1 MRQLDELQ
9 EREMIR
15 SASFSVSARVAMQLG
30 RESISNSIVGI
41 LELIKNAYD
50 ADAEHVTLY
59 FLDLDSD
66 LPTLVIDD
74 DGHGMSEDALVV
86 NWLVIGTDNKVRKNH
101 SRHKRRALTG
111 EKGLGRL
118 GLDRLCKTTTV
129 QSFTAGDE
137 FGIQLEVDWGKY
149 EDTSQRLEAIEHPIS
164 HLHHKQLL
172 SPATG
177 KLFTREHGTRLILT
191 GLKDTWT
198 APAIVRLRAE
208 LALLVSPFAGPA
220 DFSIQLYARGEIH
233 EIDST
238 EMLEAAEWILEAAIT
253 DTGYVAFKMTGQHGE
268 EFDFSETWRSVFPE
282 FNREMASCGPLE
294 FKMYFI
300 PRRSTK
306 GLSFTRSQIDTF
318 MEANQGIRI
327 YRDGFRVMPY
337 GSPTGEGDWLNL
349 SYRRVR
355 NPAGRSTM
363 SWQVGYNQVIGAV
376 FITRGRNEELLDQTN
391 REGIVEGSAFTE
403 LKIFASRAIE
413 WFERNQVAAFQ
424 RQSNIKRFDQTAREA
439 KQVTEETLSA
449 TSDLETV
456 VSDAISALERS
467 TASDAALKIDDIKLR
482 VNRTMT
488 TVKEKVEQ
496 TIEVQDK
503 LTTAHEEVE
512 QEFEREKD
520 TLQNLA
526 SLGILAVAFGHETLA
541 HTNRLAGNAHLLKRT
556 LNASVLHE
564 VDAQTQRLINESIND
579 ISHSSKRIGV
589 YGNFMLRNM
598 RRDKRKR
605 TKVYV
610 HKVIK
615 DVFKP
620 FALEETR
627 SVRVISDF
635 PKQVRPIL
643 AFIVD
648 WESITVNLLTNA
660 LWALQPVQKRIIRVR
675 IREVDSRL
683 NVWFADSGHG
693 ISKGTIDH
701 IFDPGFT
708 TKRNDRGDKIGT
720 GMGLAIVED
729 LVKSYS
735 GAIHALPSSDL
746 GGAEFHIQIPIPKL
760 AARGRK
766 NGAR

>member
-1 MRQLDELQ
+1 MHRFDEAQ
-9 EREMIR
+9 KREVVG

-30 RESISNSIVGI
+30 RESIANSIVGI

-50 ADAEHVTLY
+50 ADAEKVVLH

-66 LPTLVIDD
+66 FPTLVIDD
-74 DGHGMSEDALVV
+74 DGHGMTEKALVD

-101 SRHKRRALTG
+101 SRHKGRALTG

-118 GLDRLCKTTTV
+118 GLDRLCKTTSV
-129 QSFTAGDE
+129 QSFTATEE

-149 EDTSQRLEAIEHPIS
+149 EDTSQRLETIEHPIS
-164 HLHHKQLL
+164 RLHYNQLR

-177 KLFTREHGTRLILT
+177 KLFTKEHGTRLILT

-198 APAIVRLRAE
+198 APDIERLRAE

-220 DFSIQLYARGEIH
+220 DFSINLYARGERH
-233 EIDST
+233 KIDST
-238 EMLEAAEWILEAAIT
+238 EMIKAAEWTLEASIT

-268 EFDFSETWRSVFPE
+268 EFDFSGAWRSVFPE
-282 FNREMASCGPLE
+282 LNRELASCGPLE
-294 FKMYFI
+294 FIMYFI

-306 GLSFTRSQIDTF
+306 SLSFTKSQIDTF

-337 GSPTGEGDWLNL
+337 GSPSGEGDWLTL
-349 SYRRVR
+349 AYRRMQ

-363 SWQVGYNQVIGAV
+363 SWRVGYNQVIGAV
-376 FITRGRNEELLDQTN
+376 FITRDRNEELLDQTN
-391 REGIVEGSAFTE
+391 REGIVEGSAFAE

-413 WFERNQVAAFQ
+413 WFERNQVAAFR
-424 RQSNIKRFDQTAREA
+424 RQSNITGFNQKAQEA
-439 KQVTEETLSA
+439 KQVTEEALSA
-449 TSDLETV
+449 TSDLEVV

-467 TASDAALKIDDIKLR
+467 AVSDAALSMDDIKLR
-482 VNRTMT
+482 VNSAMT

-496 TIEVQDK
+496 TIKVQDK

-512 QEFEREKD
+512 QQFEREKD

-541 HTNRLAGNAHLLKRT
+541 HTNRLAGNAYLLKST
-556 LNASVLHE
+556 LTASIFHE
-564 VDAQTQRLINESIND
+564 IDAKTKGLIEESIND

-610 HKVIK
+610 DKVFK

-620 FALEETR
+620 FALKDTR
-627 SVRVISDF
+627 SVHVIKDF
-635 PKQVRPIL
+635 PQQVPPIL
-643 AFIVD
+643 AFVVD
-648 WESITVNLLTNA
+648 WESIAVNLLTNA
-660 LWALQPVQKRIIRVR
+660 LWALQPVQERIIRVR
-675 IREVDSRL
+675 IREADSRL

-693 ISKGTIDH
+693 ISKGIIDH
-701 IFDPGFT
+701 IFEPGFT
-708 TKRNDRGDKIGT
+708 TKRNERGDNIGT

-735 GAIHALPSSDL
+735 GSIRALSTSEL
-746 GGAEFHIQIPIPKL
+746 GGAEFHIQVPIPKL
-760 AARGRK
+760 AARGR
-766 NGAR
+766 